1 MLRPDEIVS
10 PTPAW
15 AFTFELSPPGSPL
28 GASSITTRANNQ
40 FPWPDF
46 HRLDKQPYRL
56 QTKYTKFG
64 KNFIDFLCFV
74 VFVSSFENV
83 AKRSFAQFEATTFN
97 SVIPAWRAGIQV
109 DMDVL

>member
-56 QTKYTKFG
+56 QTKDTKTGHGEYSESEKKFSS
-64 KNFIDFLCFV
+64 FVLFVTFV
-74 VFVSSFENV
+74 VNASSQENQNNLF
-83 AKRSFAQFEATTFN
+83 KILPLE
-97 SVIPAWRAGIQV
+97 
-109 DMDVL
+109 

>member
-15 AFTFELSPPGSPL
+15 AFTFELSPPGSPW

-46 HRLDKQPYRL
+46 HRLDKQSYRL
-56 QTKYTKFG
+56 QTKSTKVKG
-64 KNFIDFLCFV
+64 IEYIILRVLRALRGEMFLLLYCMV
-74 VFVSSFENV
+74 M
-83 AKRSFAQFEATTFN
+83 RQFLYCWK
-97 SVIPAWRAGIQV
+97 SISAGGTSRPGR
-109 DMDVL
+109 